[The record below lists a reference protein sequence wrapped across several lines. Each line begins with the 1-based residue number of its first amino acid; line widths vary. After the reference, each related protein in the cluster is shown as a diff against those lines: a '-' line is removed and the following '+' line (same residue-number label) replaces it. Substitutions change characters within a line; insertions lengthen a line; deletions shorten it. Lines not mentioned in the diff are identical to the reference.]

1 MKHRILII
9 SLLLL
14 VGSSLWVGATNYVVC
29 IGIADYPGTSNDLR
43 VSANDAKTIAN
54 IYEKNGSS
62 VVRVLLNQQATRE
75 AVLAEMTNLFGKA
88 DQNDRIILYF
98 SGHGLPGSL
107 SCYDGQLLYSKI
119 VEVMKHS
126 RATTKMVMADACFS
140 GKMRSSKQ
148 RGDKYSSLDV
158 MFFLSS
164 RSSESSLETPY
175 ANSLFTI
182 YLERGLRGGADADK
196 NRTITARELYN
207 FVHNGVSKATKG
219 KQNPVMWGNF
229 SDNMP
234 VIKW

>member
-1 MKHRILII
+1 MNHRILII

-14 VGSSLWVGATNYVVC
+14 VSSSLWVGATNYVVC
-29 IGIADYPGTSNDLR
+29 AGIADYPGTSNDLR

-54 IYEKNGSS
+54 IYEKSGSS
-62 VVRVLLNQQATRE
+62 QVRVLLNGQATRE
-75 AVLAEMTNLFGKA
+75 AVLAQMTSLFGKA
-88 DQNDRIILYF
+88 GEGDRIILYF
-98 SGHGLPGSL
+98 SGHGMPGSL

-126 RATTKMVMADACFS
+126 RAKCKMVLADACFS

-164 RSSESSLETPY
+164 RSSEPSLETPY

-182 YLERGLRGGADADK
+182 FLERGLRGGADVDK

-207 FVHNGVSKATKG
+207 FVHEGVTEATG
-219 KQNPVMWGNF
+219 NKQHPVMWGNF
-229 SDNMP
+229 SDDMP